1 VIKSHPAGRWLTSEY
16 PRLGENDK
24 NLIILD
30 QQKPAWQTLTAPQII
45 SNFDAVIT
53 SPSTVVFDSA
63 RIGLPV
69 ALVAHSLTLD
79 NYFPLFMIRKKE
91 DWQTFLVS
99 LTNSSCR
106 RALQESNE
114 AFIDRVHLAGNA
126 AESILDDLIGCL
138 KAQKK
143 KAI

>member
-1 VIKSHPAGRWLTSEY
+1 
-16 PRLGENDK
+16 
-24 NLIILD
+24 
-30 QQKPAWQTLTAPQII
+30 
-45 SNFDAVIT
+45 
-53 SPSTVVFDSA
+53 
-63 RIGLPV
+63 
-69 ALVAHSLTLD
+69 
-79 NYFPLFMIRKKE
+79 MIRKKE

-126 AESILDDLIGCL
+126 AESIVDDLIGCL